1 MKALPTTKIRE
12 VPSGQ
17 KRNSSQKHKPPNSAN
32 SPQKILFCKK
42 IPFCSKKYGRPKKE
56 PLLKTRNFLK
66 KTLY

>member
-1 MKALPTTKIRE
+1 MKALPTAKIRE

-32 SPQKILFCKK
+32 SPQKTSPKK
-42 IPFCSKKYGRPKKE
+42 ILFCSKKHGHPKKE

-66 KTLY
+66 KTLC